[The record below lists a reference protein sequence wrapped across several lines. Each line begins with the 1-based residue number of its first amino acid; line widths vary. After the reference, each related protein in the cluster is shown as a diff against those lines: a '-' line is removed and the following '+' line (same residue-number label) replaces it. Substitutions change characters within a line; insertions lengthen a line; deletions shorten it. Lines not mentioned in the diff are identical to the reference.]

1 MMAGRLDRKLT
12 LQKPTTTTDE
22 YGEKQFTWNNYRD
35 VWAGIQKQ
43 SGREMFEAGKLAE
56 VDMVFKIRYL
66 SEIDETWRIQYDGK
80 DFDITHIKELGR
92 KDGLEIAVTART

>member
-12 LQKPTTTTDE
+12 LQKPTTTEDK
-22 YGEKQFTWNNYRD
+22 YGEEQTTWNNYRD

-80 DFDITHIKELGR
+80 DFDINHIKELGR
-92 KDGLEIAVTART
+92 KDGLEIAATARM